1 MHVSCVL
8 IYSLTENTEKIFL
21 VFNLEILLLYLKLLL
36 DYPYPPVTL
45 IRGQWKMSLLLR
57 ISLSKHKAWSK
68 HLKVKIRISLSHLGS
83 NCTKWRYSIPDE
95 HSNYE
100 HPKYLRLRKA
110 NVLQRILETQFL
122 IGQQEPGMCSICNP
136 STGESKAGH
145 CEVHHQTELNSK
157 HWANLSYKVK
167 VLPHTA
173 DPSIN

>member
-68 HLKVKIRISLSHLGS
+68 HLKVKIRISLSHLGRVGGEDHIFE
-83 NCTKWRYSIPDE
+83 N
-95 HSNYE
+95 HS
-100 HPKYLRLRKA
+100 
-110 NVLQRILETQFL
+110 F
-122 IGQQEPGMCSICNP
+122 GQEWCSILHLWKQLINYFGYYFSQVKFWP
-136 STGESKAGH
+136 SPYYTLTWIGAIVQNEG
-145 CEVHHQTELNSK
+145 
-157 HWANLSYKVK
+157 
-167 VLPHTA
+167 TA
-173 DPSIN
+173 YQMSILIMNIQSTYG